1 MTILECAPARAVSR
15 RPIRRLP
22 AGAVDCHFHVFGPQ
36 DRFPYASGRSYTPPD
51 ASIGDYEVL
60 AEMLGFSRAVI
71 VQPSVYGLDNSRT
84 LSFLYESRIP
94 ARAVLV
100 LDPSVSENELEA
112 LHESGVRGVRL
123 NLVFAAG
130 LAMTAAAG
138 LADKIRDLG
147 WHLQFLADVSQIED
161 LKALVSRLDI
171 PIVFDHLGHV
181 PVERGVHNRGFQDLL
196 GLVRDGR
203 AWVKMTGAYRVTAM
217 QTPPYDDAAPFV
229 EALLKTGPGQLVT
242 GTDWPHPSITV
253 PVPDDTDLMDMFGSW
268 VGDAELRQKIF
279 VENPERLYGF
289 DAWPT

>member
-1 MTILECAPARAVSR
+1 
-15 RPIRRLP
+15 
-22 AGAVDCHFHVFGPQ
+22 
-36 DRFPYASGRSYTPPD
+36 
-51 ASIGDYEVL
+51 
-60 AEMLGFSRAVI
+60 
-71 VQPSVYGLDNSRT
+71 
-84 LSFLYESRIP
+84 
-94 ARAVLV
+94 VLV

-161 LKALVSRLDI
+161 LKGLVSRLDI